1 METPEKLKEA
11 PMYLNTQQSKM
22 LADLCAVMA
31 SDVSKGQLLQT
42 LAQPL
47 AQFMQAD
54 HLVSRQWQAST
65 NRYVISASYNVKHSR
80 IRAYEDHF
88 QFCDPITPRMRAM
101 RTPARVSDVCSEQEL
116 EGSEFYNDHLR
127 QDGIRWGVN
136 LYAYRGDASLG
147 DLVIYRAKGRED
159 FSHQDMACLN
169 IIAPVFTAALSRLET
184 EESTK
189 TAWVGHDEVELRR
202 MLTGRCQLSQR
213 EADVVLLCLNGCSD
227 KYIARQLNIGFTT
240 VRYHLGH
247 AFEKLGVQGRNKLPA
262 HIGQL
267 LHQA

>member
-1 METPEKLKEA
+1 
-11 PMYLNTQQSKM
+11 MYLNTQQSKM

-31 SDVSKGQLLQT
+31 SDVSKAQLLQT

-54 HLVSRQWQAST
+54 HLVSRQWSAKT
-65 NRYVISASYNVKHSR
+65 NRYTICASYNVKPSR

-88 QFCDPITPRMRAM
+88 QFCDLITPRLRAL
-101 RTPARVSDVCSEQEL
+101 RSPARVSDVCSAQEL

-127 QDGIRWGVN
+127 QDGIHWGVN
-136 LYAYRGDASLG
+136 LYAYRGDACLG

-159 FSHQDMACLN
+159 FSRQDMACLN
-169 IIAPVFTAALSRLET
+169 ILAPVFTAALSRLEAVET
-184 EESTK
+184 PK
-189 TAWVGHDEVELRR
+189 TALRGHDESELRQV
-202 MLTGRCQLSQR
+202 LTGHCQLSQR
-213 EADVVLLCLNGCSD
+213 EADVVVHCLNGCSD
-227 KYIARQLNIGFTT
+227 KEVARQLQIGFTT
-240 VRYHLGH
+240 VRYHLSH
-247 AFEKLGVQGRNKLPA
+247 AFEKLGVQGRNKLAA

>member
-1 METPEKLKEA
+1 
-11 PMYLNTQQSKM
+11 
-22 LADLCAVMA
+22 MA
-31 SDVSKGQLLQT
+31 
-42 LAQPL
+42 
-47 AQFMQAD
+47 
-54 HLVSRQWQAST
+54 
-65 NRYVISASYNVKHSR
+65 Y
-80 IRAYEDHF
+80 
-88 QFCDPITPRMRAM
+88 
-101 RTPARVSDVCSEQEL
+101 
-116 EGSEFYNDHLR
+116 
-127 QDGIRWGVN
+127 
-136 LYAYRGDASLG
+136 
-147 DLVIYRAKGRED
+147 
-159 FSHQDMACLN
+159 LN

-189 TAWVGHDEVELRR
+189 TAKVGHDEVELRR
-202 MLTGRCQLSQR
+202 FLTGRCQLSQR

>member
-1 METPEKLKEA
+1 
-11 PMYLNTQQSKM
+11 
-22 LADLCAVMA
+22 MA
-31 SDVSKGQLLQT
+31 SDVTKAQLLQS

-54 HLVSRQWQAST
+54 HLVSRQWDTGKKQYA
-65 NRYVISASYNVKHSR
+65 ICASYNVKPSR
-80 IRAYEDHF
+80 IRAYEEHF
-88 QFCDPITPRMRAM
+88 QFCDPITPRLRQL
-101 RTPARVSDVCSEQEL
+101 RQPSRVSDVCSVQEL
-116 EGSEFYNDHLR
+116 EQSEFYNDHLR
-127 QDGIRWGVN
+127 QDGIHWGVN
-136 LYAYRGDASLG
+136 VYAYQGDACLG
-147 DLVIYRAKGRED
+147 DLVIYRARGRED
-159 FSHQDMACLN
+159 FSRQDMAYLN

-189 TAWVGHDEVELRR
+189 TAKVGHDEVELRR
-202 MLTGRCQLSQR
+202 FLTGRCQLSQR

>member
-47 AQFMQAD
+47 AEFMQAD

-88 QFCDPITPRMRAM
+88 QFCDPIT
-101 RTPARVSDVCSEQEL
+101 
-116 EGSEFYNDHLR
+116 
-127 QDGIRWGVN
+127 
-136 LYAYRGDASLG
+136 
-147 DLVIYRAKGRED
+147 
-159 FSHQDMACLN
+159 
-169 IIAPVFTAALSRLET
+169 
-184 EESTK
+184 ST
-189 TAWVGHDEVELRR
+189 G
-202 MLTGRCQLSQR
+202 M
-213 EADVVLLCLNGCSD
+213 
-227 KYIARQLNIGFTT
+227 
-240 VRYHLGH
+240 
-247 AFEKLGVQGRNKLPA
+247 
-262 HIGQL
+262 
-267 LHQA
+267 

>member
-1 METPEKLKEA
+1 
-11 PMYLNTQQSKM
+11 MYLSKQQSKM

-31 SDVSKGQLLQT
+31 SDVSKAQLLQN

-54 HLVSRQWQAST
+54 HLVSRQWNNQA
-65 NRYVISASYNVKHSR
+65 NRYTVCASFNVKPSR
-80 IRAYEDHF
+80 VRAYEDHF
-88 QFCDPITPRMRAM
+88 QFCDPITPRLQAM
-101 RTPARVSDVCSEQEL
+101 RTPVRVSDVCSAQEL

-127 QDGIRWGVN
+127 QDGIHWGVN
-136 LYAYRGDASLG
+136 LYAYCGDACLG
-147 DLVIYRAKGRED
+147 DLVIYRAKGRDD
-159 FSHQDMACLN
+159 FSLQDMACLN
-169 IIAPVFTAALSRLET
+169 ILAPVFTAALGRLET
-184 EESTK
+184 EKATK
-189 TAWVGHDEVELRR
+189 TKWLGHDEAELRR
-202 MLTGRCQLSQR
+202 LLTGPCQLSQR
-213 EADVVLLCLNGCSD
+213 EADVVLLCLSGSSD
-227 KYIARQLNIGFTT
+227 KDIARQLHIGFTT

>member
-1 METPEKLKEA
+1 
-11 PMYLNTQQSKM
+11 MYLNTQRSKM

-31 SDVSKGQLLQT
+31 SDVSKAQLLQT

-54 HLVSRQWQAST
+54 HLVSRQWNAT
-65 NRYVISASYNVKHSR
+65 THRYAICASYNVKPSR
-80 IRAYEDHF
+80 IRAYEEHF
-88 QFCDPITPRMRAM
+88 QFCDPITPRLQAM
-101 RTPARVSDVCSEQEL
+101 RTPVRVSDVCSVQEL

-127 QDGIRWGVN
+127 QDGIHWGVN
-136 LYAYRGDASLG
+136 LYAYRGDDCLG
-147 DLVIYRAKGRED
+147 DLVIYRARGRDD
-159 FSHQDMACLN
+159 FSRQDMACLN
-169 IIAPVFTAALSRLET
+169 ILAPVFTAAMSRLDT
-184 EESTK
+184 DESTK
-189 TAWVGHDEVELRR
+189 TTWLGHDEAELRR
-202 MLTGRCQLSQR
+202 LLSGPCQLSQR

-227 KYIARQLNIGFTT
+227 KDIARQLHIGFTT

-247 AFEKLGVQGRNKLPA
+247 AFEKLGVQGRNKLVA

>member
-1 METPEKLKEA
+1 
-11 PMYLNTQQSKM
+11 MYLNTQQSKM

-31 SDVSKGQLLQT
+31 SDVSKAQLLQT

-54 HLVSRQWQAST
+54 HLVSRQWHAT
-65 NRYVISASYNVKHSR
+65 THRYAICASYNVKPSR
-80 IRAYEDHF
+80 IRAYEEHF
-88 QFCDPITPRMRAM
+88 QFCDPITPRLQAM
-101 RTPARVSDVCSEQEL
+101 RTPVRVSDVCSVQEL

-127 QDGIRWGVN
+127 QDGIHWGVN
-136 LYAYRGDASLG
+136 LYAYRGDDCLG
-147 DLVIYRAKGRED
+147 DLVIYRARGRDD
-159 FSHQDMACLN
+159 FSRQDMACLN
-169 IIAPVFTAALSRLET
+169 ILAPVFTAALSRLDT

-189 TAWVGHDEVELRR
+189 TTWLGHD
-202 MLTGRCQLSQR
+202 
-213 EADVVLLCLNGCSD
+213 VVQLCLNGCSD
-227 KYIARQLNIGFTT
+227 KDIARQLHIGFTT

-247 AFEKLGVQGRNKLPA
+247 AFEKLGVQGRNKLAA